1 MQPPKPLEN
10 VTDEL
15 EAAAQTASVTIGMAT
30 SLNLD
35 TMPLLGQDLVVP
47 HPEEEKIFKI
57 HGHV

>member
-47 HPEEEKIFKI
+47 HPEEEKIF
-57 HGHV
+57 